1 MYKKI
6 LYFSSLL
13 ILLTCAKEDSQDPG
27 TTPNNITPKF
37 TFTASAGEGGSVNPS
52 TGSFDSGTE
61 VSVTA
66 TPNSGYTFSSWSNGS
81 TANPLI
87 VTINSNTVIS
97 ATFEVIINSY
107 TVSVPTS
114 EGGVVSGTGEYEEG
128 TEVTLTA
135 TPNSGYKFVAW
146 SNGSEEETINVTIN
160 ENLELNAIFE
170 YESVFLSE
178 NGITIKAGELSSIGD
193 TYLIEDT
200 TYTIVSESE
209 LRNMILNDEV
219 VTNVV
224 TTKIT
229 DMSSLFQETDFNQDI
244 SSWDVSNVTNMEKMF
259 NSNNY
264 FNQDISSW
272 DVSSVTNMSNMFN
285 FTNFNQDISSWDVSS
300 VTNMSGMFLSSHF
313 NQDIS
318 SWDVSS
324 VTNMNAMFKTVR
336 AFNQPLNDWD
346 VSNVENMGNMFQE
359 NNHFNQPLNNWDV
372 SNVKQMFNMFKY
384 SVFNQDI
391 SSWDVTGVGNMNGM
405 FQGSEFNHDISSWNV
420 INVSFHGFK
429 NMFKDNFNFNQDLSS
444 WCVIS
449 VLEKPDD
456 FDTNSSSWSLEKP
469 LWGSCPLPQ
478 LFSIDVTPIYHN
490 DSYNLSGTDRNGH
503 FEERSDKNLV
513 FFVGDNIEFTIDA
526 ANHPFYLKN
535 ELQTGQDNLI
545 NGVVNNGLT
554 DGLVSWVPD
563 QVGEFYYECSVHA
576 NMNGKITIINE
587 PETLDATIS
596 VNPGEVEW
604 IYLDNRKTN
613 GFYTLY
619 IDQREVDPINTG
631 ILQSKIKHIN
641 FLDFYTGQIH
651 YIQQNSDNNWAVF
664 RIYTDSEI
672 DFTNSE
678 NYNENI
684 RLLQFPD
691 VFRVYF
697 MVNIEVN

>member
-1 MYKKI
+1 
-6 LYFSSLL
+6 
-13 ILLTCAKEDSQDPG
+13 
-27 TTPNNITPKF
+27 
-37 TFTASAGEGGSVNPS
+37 
-52 TGSFDSGTE
+52 
-61 VSVTA
+61 
-66 TPNSGYTFSSWSNGS
+66 
-81 TANPLI
+81 
-87 VTINSNTVIS
+87 
-97 ATFEVIINSY
+97 
-107 TVSVPTS
+107 
-114 EGGVVSGTGEYEEG
+114 
-128 TEVTLTA
+128 
-135 TPNSGYKFVAW
+135 
-146 SNGSEEETINVTIN
+146 
-160 ENLELNAIFE
+160 
-170 YESVFLSE
+170 
-178 NGITIKAGELSSIGD
+178 
-193 TYLIEDT
+193 
-200 TYTIVSESE
+200 
-209 LRNMILNDEV
+209 
-219 VTNVV
+219 
-224 TTKIT
+224 
-229 DMSSLFQETDFNQDI
+229 
-244 SSWDVSNVTNMEKMF
+244 
-259 NSNNY
+259 
-264 FNQDISSW
+264 
-272 DVSSVTNMSNMFN
+272 
-285 FTNFNQDISSWDVSS
+285 
-300 VTNMSGMFLSSHF
+300 
-313 NQDIS
+313 
-318 SWDVSS
+318 
-324 VTNMNAMFKTVR
+324 MNAMFKTVR

-420 INVSFHGFK
+420 INVGFPGFK

-651 YIQQNSDNNWAVF
+651 YIQQNSDNNWALF